1 MSKKEWLKE
10 RVFVDTYG
18 RPYNSSDVPMT
29 YMTREEAFIKRG
41 YSKDEINKI
50 YEDTYVMEEEKE
62 YCFNF
67 RGKYEG
73 VEAVSLES
81 AYGYFYSTYPQV
93 SKAELDEAYCG
104 EEE

>member
-1 MSKKEWLKE
+1 M
-10 RVFVDTYG
+10 
-18 RPYNSSDVPMT
+18 
-29 YMTREEAFIKRG
+29 
-41 YSKDEINKI
+41 NKI
-50 YEDTYVMEEEKE
+50 KEEKE
-62 YCFNF
+62 YQFNF
-67 RGKYEG
+67 RGRYEG